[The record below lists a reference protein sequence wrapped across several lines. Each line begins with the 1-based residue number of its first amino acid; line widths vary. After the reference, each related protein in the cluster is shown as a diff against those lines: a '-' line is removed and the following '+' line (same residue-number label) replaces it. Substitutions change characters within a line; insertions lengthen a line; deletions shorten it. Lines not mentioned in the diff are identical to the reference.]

1 MSTILLVDA
10 DPLSLRVLDVSL
22 RGAGFAVTTA
32 RESADA
38 LAKAG
43 VAMPDLVITDTRLH
57 DGDGFALVSALR
69 QHAGAEDLP
78 AIFLSSRE
86 STEEERERG
95 RELGVDEILVK
106 PAFVRELLA
115 RVHLLLARRVQ
126 RVVATGPSPASDEGR
141 LVGTTED
148 LALVD
153 LLQSLEASRASGV
166 VHLSHEGQ
174 EARIYLRDGNVV
186 DAELGRLRGAE
197 VVHRTLTWDPASF
210 RVEPGPVDNDDLL
223 ECTTH
228 ALLLRAMDRL
238 DGLTPAPEPVE
249 PALDTQPGAVS
260 REQSLPSTAPWTRE
274 AESSAPPAAE
284 TDLVAAG
291 VPLARGRTFR
301 QVGLVAAAVGA
312 VGLLT
317 VALASQHSRHAHED
331 PMASAGTPTLAA
343 AAAVVSQPVQP
354 DLPAAPVEKETPAA
368 TVSDSPAAPA
378 ATEVV
383 PVPGLD
389 VVAAAAA
396 PGGTPA
402 AAPAVPAKDPRETAL
417 DVRAELHSRSP
428 LVREAHR
435 ALLKGDTG
443 RALSLAQQ
451 AVAANSADADAWL
464 TLAAARKASGDVAGA
479 RDAYAKCVADG
490 RTFGVMSC
498 RALGTRTE

>member
-43 VAMPDLVITDTRLH
+43 AAMPDLVIADTRLH
-57 DGDGFALVSALR
+57 DGDGFALVRALR

-86 STEEERERG
+86 STEEERARA

-141 LVGTTED
+141 LAGTTED

-197 VVHRTLTWDPASF
+197 VVHRTLAWDPASF

-249 PALDTQPGAVS
+249 PALDTEPGAIS

-284 TDLVAAG
+284 NDLVAAG

-317 VALASQHSRHAHED
+317 VALASQHSRHAHGD
-331 PMASAGTPTLAA
+331 PMASTGAPTLAA

-354 DLPAAPVEKETPAA
+354 DLLAVPVEKETPAA
-368 TVSDSPAAPA
+368 TVSDSPAAV
-378 ATEVV
+378 TEVT

-428 LVREAHR
+428 LVRDAQR

-443 RALSLAQQ
+443 RALSLAQH
-451 AVAANSADADAWL
+451 AVAANSADADGWL

-479 RDAYAKCVADG
+479 RDAYSKCVAAG

-498 RALGTRTE
+498 RALGARAE

>member
-32 RESADA
+32 RDSADA
-38 LAKAG
+38 LAKIGARS
-43 VAMPDLVITDTRLH
+43 PDLVVTDTRLH
-57 DGDGFALVSALR
+57 DGDGFTLVRALR
-69 QHAGAEDLP
+69 QHAGADDLP

-86 STEEERERG
+86 SADERERA
-95 RELGVDEILVK
+95 RELGVDEVMVK

-115 RVHLLLARRVQ
+115 RVHLLLARRAQ
-126 RVVATGPSPASDEGR
+126 RVVGAGPSPASDEGR
-141 LVGTTED
+141 LAGTTED

-153 LLQSLEASRASGV
+153 LLQSLEASRATCV
-166 VHLSHEGQ
+166 VHLGHEGQ
-174 EARIYLRDGNVV
+174 DARIYLRDGNVV

-197 VVHRTLTWDPASF
+197 VVHRTLTWGPASF

-249 PALDTQPGAVS
+249 PTLDTQPGAIS

-274 AESSAPPAAE
+274 AESSTPPAAE

-291 VPLARGRTFR
+291 VPLARSRTFR

-312 VGLLT
+312 VALLT
-317 VALASQHSRHAHED
+317 AALASQHSRRPHED
-331 PMASAGTPTLAA
+331 PMAGATIPTLAA
-343 AAAVVSQPVQP
+343 AAAVVSPPVQP
-354 DLPAAPVEKETPAA
+354 DLAAAPVEKEALAA
-368 TVSDSPAAPA
+368 AVSDSPPAPA
-378 ATEVV
+378 AAEV
-383 PVPGLD
+383 PPLPGLD

-402 AAPAVPAKDPRETAL
+402 VTPALPAKDPRETAL

-428 LVREAHR
+428 LVRDAHR
-435 ALLKGDTG
+435 ALLKGDTR
-443 RALSLAQQ
+443 RALALAQQ

-479 RDAYAKCVADG
+479 RDAYAKCMADG

-498 RALGTRTE
+498 RALGVRAE